1 MRKYIFSLPG
11 IFLLLRLRLGIIS
24 KLHRFTLEYLSLAKV
39 NATFIFVYLVKVDF
53 VPMALSDDIIMPPR
67 PVKSAGFE
75 PAPIFE
81 QKIPPRKALIWYN
94 YTQ

>member
-53 VPMALSDDIIMPPR
+53 VPMALSERYHYAPALSNPQVLGPPD
-67 PVKSAGFE
+67 F
-75 PAPIFE
+75 
-81 QKIPPRKALIWYN
+81 
-94 YTQ
+94 

>member
-39 NATFIFVYLVKVDF
+39 NATFIFVYLVKVDS
-53 VPMALSDDIIMPPR
+53 VPMALSDDIIMPPPCQIRRFWTR
-67 PVKSAGFE
+67 PDF
-75 PAPIFE
+75 
-81 QKIPPRKALIWYN
+81 
-94 YTQ
+94 

>member
-53 VPMALSDDIIMPPR
+53 VPMALSDDIIRPPPPCQIRRFWTR
-67 PVKSAGFE
+67 PDF
-75 PAPIFE
+75 
-81 QKIPPRKALIWYN
+81 
-94 YTQ
+94 